1 MDVLSRTCWNHDRAD
16 KLCASPKIS
25 SVEELEILAQSQGHD
40 TTDPLGE
47 GCVKRRNLVT
57 ENTISP

>member
-1 MDVLSRTCWNHDRAD
+1 MDVLFRTCWIHDRAD
-16 KLCASPKIS
+16 KLRASPKIS

-47 GCVKRRNLVT
+47 GGVDRCSLVT
-57 ENTISP
+57 ESTISP